1 MTFDNRTGKEA
12 AAALAAQLPG
22 DTLLAAMLRSDGF
35 VALPPK
41 EQQDLLFALSGGE
54 TDSEWFQARL
64 EPDEIE
70 VIDHAL
76 ASLLK
81 GSALADSLYK
91 TAYDLRAV
99 ANKDVK
105 QLEPRATAASNT
117 AQPTAVATDE
127 LEAAVA
133 GLREKQGKLQAKLG
147 AGNSGKQAHAAATL
161 RHQQADVEVKRA
173 EAALLAAGDDSG
185 YTPHD
190 VGALDAAVQKR
201 RDEHGEAVQAVTSAN
216 ARRAALQEQLE
227 QFVALGDKCILGGVA
242 CPMDAASRAKSI
254 KGAQKDI
261 DKLEQGIADARE
273 AAATAKSFH
282 DTASSALDAANKQT
296 REHEA
301 WAQRVASLTEQAEQA
316 GERRRA
322 AWAECQEFV
331 EPNVEALEKEL
342 QVVVGQIAG
351 LETELRSAREAATL
365 QADAKRLQSD
375 LQKAQDRAELLDGLV
390 KKLSPDGLPAQ
401 AMRETIGSVVEAINE
416 VLAEFTDFL
425 LVATPGKEF
434 ELSVSDVDGVMLPV
448 RCLSES
454 EKLRV
459 GVGVQVA
466 FAKLPTVPGPNG
478 QRKPFGFVV
487 VDAAD
492 RCDLANLR
500 GLLAMLL
507 DSGVQ
512 ALVTSTPLV
521 KRVQDAQPGEDGECG
536 WHDETAVPSAEGLA
550 VYRLEDGKVV
560 EA

>member
-1 MTFDNRTGKEA
+1 
-12 AAALAAQLPG
+12 
-22 DTLLAAMLRSDGF
+22 
-35 VALPPK
+35 
-41 EQQDLLFALSGGE
+41 
-54 TDSEWFQARL
+54 
-64 EPDEIE
+64 
-70 VIDHAL
+70 
-76 ASLLK
+76 
-81 GSALADSLYK
+81 
-91 TAYDLRAV
+91 
-99 ANKDVK
+99 
-105 QLEPRATAASNT
+105 
-117 AQPTAVATDE
+117 
-127 LEAAVA
+127 
-133 GLREKQGKLQAKLG
+133 
-147 AGNSGKQAHAAATL
+147 
-161 RHQQADVEVKRA
+161 
-173 EAALLAAGDDSG
+173 
-185 YTPHD
+185 
-190 VGALDAAVQKR
+190 
-201 RDEHGEAVQAVTSAN
+201 
-216 ARRAALQEQLE
+216 
-227 QFVALGDKCILGGVA
+227 
-242 CPMDAASRAKSI
+242 
-254 KGAQKDI
+254 
-261 DKLEQGIADARE
+261 
-273 AAATAKSFH
+273 
-282 DTASSALDAANKQT
+282 
-296 REHEA
+296 
-301 WAQRVASLTEQAEQA
+301 
-316 GERRRA
+316 
-322 AWAECQEFV
+322 
-331 EPNVEALEKEL
+331 
-342 QVVVGQIAG
+342 
-351 LETELRSAREAATL
+351 
-365 QADAKRLQSD
+365 
-375 LQKAQDRAELLDGLV
+375 
-390 KKLSPDGLPAQ
+390 LSPDGLPAQ